1 MATRKK
7 DFVRYKEIRRA
18 DLLNDQKSAPEIEA
32 ADNFATTQE
41 EYQEF
46 ILSQIK
52 RIIHGD
58 AAGLWKDDFVGQGIP
73 SLASAADGTFVA
85 DCLATDLPYAAV
97 SMTGPSVGGV
107 AQVTTIDISLDGCP
121 SPVGLIQQKLST
133 TRCIVQTQGTL
144 YCVSGLIPSATYF
157 VGFDGQPALTPL
169 PASPTGLAYIQS
181 VGIALDTN
189 ALRIS
194 INPGSRFKRSG

>member
-18 DLLNDQKSAPEIEA
+18 DLLNDQKTAAEIEA

-46 ILSQIK
+46 ILSQLK
-52 RIIHGD
+52 RIIHGN
-58 AAGLWKDDFVGQGIP
+58 APGFWKDDFIGQGVP
-73 SLASAADGTFVA
+73 SLEGAAGGTFVA
-85 DCLATDLPYAAV
+85 DCLATDLPYASVAV
-97 SMTGPSVGGV
+97 TGPSIGGV
-107 AQVTTIDISLDGCP
+107 AQVTTIDISSNGCP
-121 SPVGLIQQKLST
+121 SVVGLIQQKLTT

-144 YCVSGLIPSATYF
+144 YVTGGLIPAATYF
-157 VGFDGQPALTPL
+157 VGFDGQPAITPL
-169 PASPTGLAYIQS
+169 PASPSGFAYIQS
-181 VGIALDTN
+181 VGIATDTN
-189 ALRIS
+189 ALRLS